1 MILKE
6 VKSALSSYF
15 HLFLIFKILIYM
27 QLNRIYFH
35 IRLLFF
41 FFPPL
46 PSTSIDSTLPLQTNM
61 EKNFQ
66 VI

>member
-1 MILKE
+1 
-6 VKSALSSYF
+6 
-15 HLFLIFKILIYM
+15 M

-46 PSTSIDSTLPLQTNM
+46 PSTSIDSTLPLQTIM
-61 EKNFQ
+61 EKKFPSDLEIHFLINLQ
-66 VI
+66 RETKGSDSLS